1 MNFCVKIVISMSGV
15 KRCDGLKYPNYI
27 YIYIYIICSIF
38 SSFLLGLTFPG
49 EVFADCSASISTD
62 GDISLN
68 LEPGT
73 KGTTGKNITITTDC
87 TYGYD
92 VYLSSSVEDNALY
105 LDEDDTSNEYI
116 EVASGTL
123 ASPAALTSD
132 TYGFALGS
140 NISTNSNSFVGLSST
155 QVLIGSNDEA
165 SAGGGDSIALTYG
178 AAVAADKTSGTY
190 QMADDGAVVYTVVAY
205 ESYTVT
211 FDANG
216 GAFTSGATTNR
227 VTLDQDTTAVLSG
240 MYELP
245 TREGYNFAGW
255 YTDTTYSTEA
265 NLGVMDNPN
274 PTVYAKWEEGDLV
287 YVYKT
292 PGTCVFGGGDV
303 AITSSVNSCISYIN
317 PDGELVN
324 YAASLD
330 DFIDTGISLYNQENS
345 TRDFEVGFTIES
357 YGGSENVAYASL
369 FSNKLDNESAGRAG
383 LIFRKNSSSNN
394 AFQIRQRLS
403 GTNADAAMGFTNPI
417 TSSVDVVIKRTNNVI
432 SYQFNGG
439 NTVELDSRTA
449 DVTFNLHSLF
459 GATVDSTVTV
469 SDTIGSVERYLVGTL
484 SNMYIKLG
492 EEQHNNY
499 VARIG
504 DIYYNSLKG
513 AVAAVPTD
521 GTKTTI
527 ELLQDVSEVV
537 SISGGRNIHL
547 DLGGF
552 TASNTSDSNVFALSN
567 GTLEL
572 VNGTVSTTASTK
584 SEIEIQSTGI
594 LVVGDGVTIQANGA
608 RQAIYNVGG
617 SVTILDGAYIT
628 GSAPE
633 RATVANNGGTTT
645 ITGGTIIST
654 AFNAVYNQGGT
665 LIIGTKDDDLDAT
678 SPVIQGKN
686 YGVIAY
692 ANYKFYN
699 GIIKGETYS
708 IGIAASTS
716 HNPSVTT
723 DTSGTK
729 ISEIESGSQKTF
741 GVDGDYKT
749 LYLGEVGERIIS
761 VKLDVP
767 ETFPTSSNNS
777 PLIPSWTLGRAG
789 YGLSS
794 NGQTYESVLLMT
806 EETSIDVADLP
817 TNDSDVEAWYSE
829 IGEGVYYLPTIP
841 SGYKRIRITMDSGYA
856 TVASRKNPKVI
867 FLQGNSIDKLTPN
880 GVNDGSGGATDI
892 PNTFGE
898 RQIVDSVTEVYQIEN
913 GSVIDLSPYWDDSMT
928 YHAIS
933 IRGYGSTL
941 AGIKGA
947 TIEYISDI
955 DYEYVGTV
963 TRTVTKSF
971 QGALVDTANNELFQI
986 MDGGHTMVLDLDTL
1000 EVKRE
1005 FDIPSSDG
1013 SGHHSSVEWL
1023 DAENKIFL
1031 STACTGNTS
1040 YANKIYVYDMSDEDN
1055 ITMETLTVSALSSD
1069 NYSYMSDLAYD
1080 SDNELLYVGGYT
1092 PDSTTRSN
1100 ILITAIDMSPYLASG
1115 TTSLSTVGSA
1125 FTTTVYHMQD
1135 GGFYNGKIYY
1145 LVDSTQGKG
1154 PYDTFSILKINPDTE
1169 DIEEVLSVP
1178 LSTYKEAESV
1188 VIVPGNDPYIL
1199 MSYWDGS
1206 NTEYYYKK
1214 YLYE

>member
-1 MNFCVKIVISMSGV
+1 MRWFKVSKLYV
-15 KRCDGLKYPNYI
+15 
-27 YIYIYIICSIF
+27 IICGIF
-38 SSFLLGLTFPG
+38 GSFLLGLVFSG
-49 EVFADCSASISTD
+49 EVFASCSVGIATS
-62 GDISLN
+62 GNVL
-68 LEPGT
+68 LELQPGT
-73 KGTTGKNITITTDC
+73 KDTTNGSATVVTDC
-87 TYGYD
+87 AHGYN
-92 VYLSSSVEDNALY
+92 VYVSSSVENSTLY
-105 LDEDDTSNEYI
+105 LDGDDANSEYI
-116 EVASGTL
+116 ESTSGTL
-123 ASPAALTSD
+123 VSPAALASNTF
-132 TYGFALGS
+132 GFALGS
-140 NISTNSNSFVGLSST
+140 NISATSNSFIGLSNFQT
-155 QVLIGSNDEA
+155 LIGSSNNA
-165 SAGGGDSIALTYG
+165 SAEEGDNIALTYG
-178 AAVAADKTSGTY
+178 ASVSSNKTAGEY
-190 QMADDGAVVYTVVAY
+190 EMADSGVIVYTVIAY
-205 ESYTVT
+205 EFYTVT
-211 FDANG
+211 FNANG
-216 GAFTSGATTNR
+216 GTFASGATTNL
-227 VTLDQDTTAVLSG
+227 VSLDEDTTAVLSG
-240 MYELP
+240 TYELP
-245 TREGYNFAGW
+245 TRENYNFAGW

-265 NLGVMDNPN
+265 NLGVMDSPA
-274 PTVYAKWEEGDLV
+274 PTVYAKWEEASEGSLA

-292 PGTCVFGGGDV
+292 PGTCVFGGEDV
-303 AITSSVNSCISYIN
+303 ALTSGTNSCISYIN
-317 PDGELVN
+317 PDGDLIN
-324 YAASLD
+324 YASSLK
-330 DFIDTGISLYNQENS
+330 DFIDTGVSLYNEDNA

-357 YGGSENVAYASL
+357 YDASANESYASL

-403 GTNADAAMGFTNPI
+403 STNADATMGFTNPI
-417 TSSVDVVIKRTNNVI
+417 ASPVEVVIKRMNNVVT
-432 SYQFNGG
+432 YQFNGG
-439 NTVELDSRTA
+439 TATTLDER
-449 DVTFNLHSLF
+449 VPNLTFNLHALF
-459 GATVDSTVTV
+459 GATVDSTVTAD
-469 SDTIGSVERYLVGTL
+469 DTIGSVERYLIGTL

-492 EEQHNNY
+492 DAHDDFT
-499 VARIG
+499 ARIG
-504 DIYYNSLKG
+504 DKYYISLNS

-521 GTKTTI
+521 GTQTTV
-527 ELLQDVSEVV
+527 ELLKDTSELVTV
-537 SISGGRNIHL
+537 SGGRNVYI

-552 TASNTSDSNVFALSN
+552 TVSSSGDSNVFSLSN
-567 GTLEL
+567 GVLEL
-572 VNGTVSTTASTK
+572 VNGTVSTTASSR
-584 SEIEIQSTGI
+584 SEIEIQSTGT
-594 LVVGDGVTIQANGA
+594 LVVGDGATIQANGQ

-617 SVTILDGAYIT
+617 TVTILDGAYIT

-633 RATVANNGGTTT
+633 RATIANNGGTTT
-645 ITGGTIIST
+645 ITGGTVVST

-665 LIIGTKDDDLDAT
+665 IVIGTKDYDFDAA
-678 SPVIQGKN
+678 SPVIQGKI

-692 ANYKFYN
+692 TNYKFYN

-708 IGIAASTS
+708 VGVTASTS

-723 DTSGTK
+723 DTTGTK
-729 ISEIESGSQKTF
+729 ISEIEDGSQKIF
-741 GVDGDYKT
+741 DEDGNYKT
-749 LYLGEVGERIIS
+749 LYLGEAGERIIS
-761 VKLDVP
+761 VKLEVP
-767 ETFPTSSNNS
+767 DTFPSSSNNS
-777 PLIPSWTLGRAG
+777 PLIPSWVLGRAG

-794 NGQTYESVLLMT
+794 NGQTYESVLLTT
-806 EETSIDVADLP
+806 EESSIDVVNLP
-817 TNDSDVEAWYSE
+817 TNDSDVEAWYDE
-829 IGEGVYYLPTIP
+829 IGEGAYYLPTIP
-841 SGYKRIRITMDSGYA
+841 SGYKRIRITMDSGYQ

-867 FLQGNSIDKLTPN
+867 FLQGNSIDKLVPN

-933 IRGYGSTL
+933 IRGYGTTL
-941 AGIKGA
+941 EGIKGA
-947 TIEYISDI
+947 TIEYISDV

-971 QGALVDTANNELFQI
+971 QGALADTANNELFQI

-1005 FDIPSSDG
+1005 FDLPSSDG

-1023 DAENKIFL
+1023 DMENKIFL

-1080 SDNELLYVGGYT
+1080 SDNQLLYVGGYT

-1145 LVDSTQGKG
+1145 LVDSTEGKG
-1154 PYDTFSILKINPDTE
+1154 SYDTFSVLKIDPDAE

-1178 LSTYKEAESV
+1178 LSSYKEAESV
-1188 VIVPGNDPYIL
+1188 VIVDGEEPYIL

-1206 NTEYYYKK
+1206 NTEYYYRK
-1214 YLYE
+1214 YIYE